1 MPTYRIQYND
11 LDVSVTAATQV
22 KAIKTFMLERHMD
35 FTLKAF
41 RGCATVT
48 KLKEATV
55 LKSTCPV
62 CQEAHPPS
70 LFIDHVRQSHPM
82 EPAKP

>member
-11 LDVSVTAATQV
+11 LDVTVTAATQV
-22 KAIKTFMLERHMD
+22 KAIKTFMLERQMA

-41 RGCATVT
+41 RACATVT

-55 LKSTCPV
+55 QRHPCPV
-62 CQEAHPPS
+62 CQEAYPPA
-70 LFIDHVRQSHPM
+70 LFIDHVRHAHP
-82 EPAKP
+82 